1 MSNPFV
7 PHGNFKWIVIDGRE
21 REIGDSLSKLGI
33 KVLYTEKCADLYDAI
48 SFHPDILL
56 HPLGDREIIVA
67 PNVTPEFIRK
77 LKLIG
82 LKVKIGQTFLKRNYP
97 YDIAYNVA
105 RLGNTAFHNFKYT
118 DPVLRE
124 SLEKKGVKFLNV
136 KQGYTKCN
144 MAIID
149 DNSFITSDKGIFEV
163 AVSNGFEALLIEPGG
178 VFLKGFEYGFIGGAM
193 GLIGEKKLAVTG
205 VFNSHKNYEKIIEF
219 LNKKGIEIVYLTF
232 KQIKDIGSIIPLI

>member
-7 PHGNFKWIVIDGRE
+7 PYENFKWVLIDGRE
-21 REIGDSLSKLGI
+21 KEIGDSLSKLGLN
-33 KVLYTEKCADLYDAI
+33 VLYTEKCIDLYDAI

-56 HPLGDREIIVA
+56 HPLGNGEIVVA
-67 PNVTPEFIRK
+67 PNVTPNFIQK
-77 LKLIG
+77 LKSLD

-105 RLGNTAFHNFKYT
+105 RLGNTVFHNFKYT
-118 DPVLRE
+118 DPILKKSYE
-124 SLEKKGVKFLNV
+124 EKGVKFLNV

-163 AVSNGFEALLIEPGG
+163 ASKNGFEVLLIEPGG
-178 VFLKGFEYGFIGGAM
+178 VFLKGFDYGFIGGSM
-193 GLIGEKKLAVTG
+193 GLIGKKKLAVTG
-205 VFNSHKNYEKIIEF
+205 VFKSHKNYEKIIEF
-219 LNKKGIEIVYLTF
+219 LNKKGIEIIYLTF
-232 KQIKDIGSIIPLI
+232 EQIKDIGSIIPLI

>member
-7 PHGNFKWIVIDGRE
+7 PHGNFKWVVIDGRE

-82 LKVKIGQTFLKRNYP
+82 LKVKIGQTF
-97 YDIAYNVA
+97 
-105 RLGNTAFHNFKYT
+105 
-118 DPVLRE
+118 
-124 SLEKKGVKFLNV
+124 
-136 KQGYTKCN
+136 
-144 MAIID
+144 
-149 DNSFITSDKGIFEV
+149 
-163 AVSNGFEALLIEPGG
+163 
-178 VFLKGFEYGFIGGAM
+178 
-193 GLIGEKKLAVTG
+193 
-205 VFNSHKNYEKIIEF
+205 
-219 LNKKGIEIVYLTF
+219 
-232 KQIKDIGSIIPLI
+232 